1 MKAMEEILDFL
12 GEFLGEKVTCMSKN
26 IDPVG
31 NIFAFASCF
40 LPEKF
45 PLKVHKQ
52 AFKKIDTLARE
63 VMEKTIDENCN
74 MERERVGSDV
84 KFSSLKKLTRDHRVE
99 MQRRLGI
106 LEEFFLF
113 GIKNMFL
120 AELKVSDQRFILV
133 RGWWVQ
139 SETVAMIINVY
150 APCVTSIG
158 DSPITFS
165 RYIWIMRNYKI
176 FIEKP
181 ESSKELLFNTKW
193 RALVWVKASK
203 EGLFEIVDDW
213 WQNPSNCLI
222 GSVKFNVEAGVQW
235 MGVGP
240 LAISQGIV
248 VVAVGLSMVVVH
260 VVLIMEEAMVMAGEV
275 GAYDTENC
283 AN

>member
-1 MKAMEEILDFL
+1 MKAMEEIVDFL
-12 GEFLGEKVTCMSKN
+12 GEFLGEKVACMSKN

-31 NIFAFASCF
+31 NIVAFASCF
-40 LPEKF
+40 LSKKL

-52 AFKKIDTLARE
+52 AFKKKDTLARE

-74 MERERVGSDV
+74 MERERVGLDV
-84 KFSSLKKLTRDHRVE
+84 KFPVLEKLIRDHRVE
-99 MQRRLGI
+99 MAIGNSGRVLSI
-106 LEEFFLF
+106 WD
-113 GIKNMFL
+113 KNMFL
-120 AELKVSDQRFILV
+120 AELKISDQRFILV
-133 RGWWVQ
+133 CGWWVQ
-139 SETVAMIINVY
+139 SGTLAMIINVY
-150 APCVTSIG
+150 FPCVTPEHI
-158 DSPITFS
+158 DLWALLIN
-165 RYIWIMRNYKI
+165 RRHIWITRNYKI

-222 GSVKFNVEAGVQW
+222 GSVKFNVEAG
-235 MGVGP
+235 
-240 LAISQGIV
+240 IV
-248 VVAVGLSMVVVH
+248 VVAVGLSMVVEH

-275 GAYDTENC
+275 GSYDTENC